1 MLKDSGK
8 KIAIVTGASSGIG
21 KEIAYFLSIK
31 LGYEVILIARG
42 MERLESVKKEF
53 QEIKPDIALKL
64 LSCDVSDYQN
74 LQKTLISLIEAEG
87 RIDLLVNSAGYVKR
101 GSSELCP
108 NEFEKMLKTNLI
120 GPFNLI
126 NLVVPFMKK
135 RRSGRIINISSLSGV
150 EARAELGGYAAS
162 KFGLMGLNDSLHQE
176 LATYGI
182 FVTAICPNLVATEM
196 TKDVTTIKPEEF
208 ISVEEI
214 VKVVDLILSFSDNVM
229 LKEIVLKNHSKFLQS
244 VMYRNI

>member
-1 MLKDSGK
+1 
-8 KIAIVTGASSGIG
+8 
-21 KEIAYFLSIK
+21 
-31 LGYEVILIARG
+31 
-42 MERLESVKKEF
+42 MERLENVRKEF
-53 QEIKPDIALKL
+53 QEIKRDVALKL

-74 LQKTLISLIEAEG
+74 LKKTLIPLIEAEG
-87 RIDLLVNSAGYVKR
+87 QVDLLVNSAGYVKR

-108 NEFEKMLKTNLI
+108 NEFEKMLKTNLM

-135 RRSGRIINISSLSGV
+135 RRTGRIINISSISGV

-244 VMYRNI
+244 VMSRKI

>member
-1 MLKDSGK
+1 MIMESGN

-21 KEIAYFLSIK
+21 KEIARFLSIK
-31 LGYEVILIARG
+31 LGYKVILLARG
-42 MERLESVKKEF
+42 MERLDKVRKEF

-64 LSCDVSDYQN
+64 ISCDVSDYQN
-74 LQKTLISLIEAEG
+74 LQKTLIPLIEAEG
-87 RIDLLVNSAGYVKR
+87 RVDLLVNNAGYVKR
-101 GSSELCP
+101 GSSDLCP
-108 NEFEKMLKTNLI
+108 NEFEKMIKTNLI

-126 NLVVPFMKK
+126 NLVAPFMKE
-135 RRSGRIINISSLSGV
+135 RRAGRIINISSLSGV
-150 EARAELGGYAAS
+150 EAKAELGGYAAS

-176 LATYGI
+176 LAAYGI
-182 FVTAICPNLVATEM
+182 FVTAICPNLVATDM
-196 TKDVTTIKPEEF
+196 TKDVTTIKPDEF

-244 VMYRNI
+244 VMSRNV

>member
-1 MLKDSGK
+1 MSG
-8 KIAIVTGASSGIG
+8 
-21 KEIAYFLSIK
+21 
-31 LGYEVILIARG
+31 
-42 MERLESVKKEF
+42 
-53 QEIKPDIALKL
+53 L
-64 LSCDVSDYQN
+64 LS
-74 LQKTLISLIEAEG
+74 
-87 RIDLLVNSAGYVKR
+87 VKR
-101 GSSELCP
+101 GSSELRP
-108 NEFEKMLKTNLI
+108 NEFEKMVKTNLI

-135 RRSGRIINISSLSGV
+135 RRAGRIINISSISGV

-176 LATYGI
+176 LATHGI

-196 TKDVTTIKPEEF
+196 TKDVTTIKPEQF

-214 VKVVDLILSFSDNVM
+214 VKVVDLILSLSDNVM

-244 VMYRNI
+244 VMSRKI